1 MLQRILAGAPRWED
15 PNVLVGYEQ
24 ADDAGVYRW
33 SDDAAIVQSVDFFT
47 PVVDDPFVY
56 GQIAAANALS
66 DIYAMGGQ
74 PRFALSVVGF
84 PADRLDEAVLAEIF
98 RGGAEKM
105 REAGVSIVGGHSVQD
120 PEIKFGFCV
129 TGFVHPRRFYT
140 NAGAQPGDHLL
151 LTKPLGTGIIATG
164 IKFNKAPA
172 HVVDNA
178 VRWMRQLNSFA
189 SERFPAHSVHAIT
202 DITGNG
208 FLGHAYEMARAS
220 QATLVVDAASVPI
233 LEGVQEL
240 AMRDML
246 PGGIESNRR
255 YVGEQ
260 VAWNGLPL
268 SSQQILLDPQTSGGL
283 LISVPEPDA
292 SQLAQELNEAGGY
305 ALPVGRVETLGER
318 LLKIQPLPLAPDSGK
333 NGPR

>member
-1 MLQRILAGAPRWED
+1 M
-15 PNVLVGYEQ
+15 LVGYDH

-33 SDDAAIVQSVDFFT
+33 SDEVAIVQSVDFFT
-47 PVVDDPFVY
+47 PVVDDPFAY
-56 GQIAAANALS
+56 GQIAAANSLS
-66 DIYAMGGQ
+66 DVYAMGAQ

-84 PADRLDEAVLAEIF
+84 PADQLEEEILTEIL
-98 RGGAEKM
+98 RGGSEKM
-105 REAGVSIVGGHSVQD
+105 KEAGVSIVGGHSAQD

-129 TGFVHPRRFYT
+129 TGFVHPGRFYT
-140 NAGAQPGDHLL
+140 NAGARPGDLLL

-172 HVVDNA
+172 QVVDEA
-178 VRWMRQLNSFA
+178 VRWMLQLNGIA
-189 SERFPAHSVHAIT
+189 SKRLPSYSVHAVT

-220 QATLVVDAASVPI
+220 RATLVVDAPAVPV

-240 AMRDML
+240 TRRGML
-246 PGGIESNRR
+246 PGGIESNRS

-268 SSQQILLDPQTSGGL
+268 ASQQALLDPQTSGGL
-283 LISVPEPDA
+283 LISLPEPDA
-292 SQLAQELNEAGGY
+292 SRLGRELNDSGGY
-305 ALPVGRVETLGER
+305 ARMVGRVESPGEH
-318 LLKIQPLPLAPDSGK
+318 LLQIQPQAAAAGK
-333 NGPR
+333 EGPS